1 MPNIL
6 VIDDDPNILAVIQ
19 TRLEA
24 NGYDVETRG
33 DPLKALETLREREFD
48 VIVSDVRMPQIDG
61 MELLR
66 RVHRVRWNIPVILLT
81 AYGTIPNAVEAM
93 KQGAFQYLTKP
104 FQGKQLLEEI
114 ERALEERGKAHI
126 GKTGDVETYFPGV
139 YGVSAKMKAL
149 HPLLERIID
158 SESTVLIQGASGTGK
173 ELIAQMIHHNGRRK
187 DNRFVIVDCG
197 ATPSTLIESELFG
210 HAKGAFTNA
219 SEARAGMFELAH
231 NGTLFLD
238 EISSLPLD
246 LQTRLLRVLEQ
257 GQIKRVGENL
267 MRDVDVRVIAATNVE
282 LKEQVER
289 GGFRLDLYY
298 RLAVLNIELPTLRQR
313 KEDIPLLAD
322 FFLQNFSRKMRKAP
336 MQWDEEV
343 RDGLMQYDWP
353 GNIRQL
359 KNTIEAA
366 VVLSKGKVLSL
377 EDLDCAGLPKEPL
390 AKVSQI
396 DSLQENGV
404 SSLPEFIERQEREMI
419 LEALEQNNW
428 VQRGAAKQLGISPR
442 VLNYKIKKLKIDPS
456 LST

>member
-1 MPNIL
+1 
-6 VIDDDPNILAVIQ
+6 
-19 TRLEA
+19 
-24 NGYDVETRG
+24 
-33 DPLKALETLREREFD
+33 
-48 VIVSDVRMPQIDG
+48 
-61 MELLR
+61 
-66 RVHRVRWNIPVILLT
+66 
-81 AYGTIPNAVEAM
+81 
-93 KQGAFQYLTKP
+93 
-104 FQGKQLLEEI
+104 
-114 ERALEERGKAHI
+114 
-126 GKTGDVETYFPGV
+126 
-139 YGVSAKMKAL
+139 
-149 HPLLERIID
+149 
-158 SESTVLIQGASGTGK
+158 LIQGASGTGK

-187 DNRFVIVDCG
+187 DNRFVIVDCS

-210 HAKGAFTNA
+210 HAKGAFTSA

-257 GQIKRVGENL
+257 GEIKRVGENL
-267 MRDVDVRVIAATNVE
+267 MRDVDVRVIAATNVD
-282 LKEQVER
+282 LKEEVEK
-289 GGFRLDLYY
+289 GYFRLDLYY
-298 RLAVLNIELPTLRQR
+298 RVAVLNIELPTLRQR

-322 FFLQNFSRKMRKAP
+322 FFLQNFSRRMRKAP

-343 RDGLMQYDWP
+343 RDGLMQYEWP

-359 KNTIEAA
+359 KNTVEAA
-366 VVLSKGKVLSL
+366 VVLSKGKVLSW
-377 EDLDCAGLPKEPL
+377 EDLDCAGLPKKPL

-396 DSLQENGV
+396 DSLQDNGV